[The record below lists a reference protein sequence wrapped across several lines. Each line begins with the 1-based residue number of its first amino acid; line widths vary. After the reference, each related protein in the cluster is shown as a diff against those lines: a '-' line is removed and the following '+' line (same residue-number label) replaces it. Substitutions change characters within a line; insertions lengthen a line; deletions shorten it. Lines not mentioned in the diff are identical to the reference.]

1 MSGKGFCTSTS
12 RPLVTSSYSRHAS
25 YADSNK
31 PGPRAECTFIAH
43 PMTIRDSSFSVT
55 FAYLCENLRSLCV
68 KILTHFQEPHGLSTY
83 CRPKESHPI
92 LTLSSIAPFAF
103 VWKSVER
110 SI

>member
-12 RPLVTSSYSRHAS
+12 KPLVTSSYSRHAS

-31 PGPRAECTFIAH
+31 PGPRAECTCIEH
-43 PMTIRDSSFSVT
+43 PTTTCESSFSVT
-55 FAYLCENLRSLCV
+55 FAYLCENPCALCV
-68 KILTHFQEPHGLSTY
+68 KILTHFQEPHGLSMY

-92 LTLSSIAPFAF
+92 LTLSSIAPSGL